1 MLTKKFKFY
10 ERNLLLPTWKGLAP
24 NVLSK
29 LLLKRQAQ
37 EVEAAELQ
45 NLVTRPFCPYVTIME
60 NPDDKMLFCRNP
72 ECDRKPNH
80 VERVLAEWSERLK
93 YTRVLGC
100 SRSTCPKCRG
110 TMC

>member
-10 ERNLLLPTWKGLAP
+10 ERNLLLPPWKGLAP

-45 NLVTRPFCPYVTIME
+45 NLVTRPLSVRDHHGEP
-60 NPDDKMLFCRNP
+60 
-72 ECDRKPNH
+72 
-80 VERVLAEWSERLK
+80 
-93 YTRVLGC
+93 
-100 SRSTCPKCRG
+100 
-110 TMC
+110 